1 MFFYFC
7 IFVFYDFLYF
17 LFELGQSPNMYWTV
31 CTFLK
36 GPSDQFWTNFCIEPI
51 KIWTFL
57 FKKIKGNRTKL
68 GVYSLQED
76 IHRDVL
82 ALSPQNLVKAAALA
96 KLFEEK
102 YNHTTKPKC
111 IGYQPKHNT
120 PF

>member
-1 MFFYFC
+1 
-7 IFVFYDFLYF
+7 
-17 LFELGQSPNMYWTV
+17 MYWTV

-36 GPSDQFWTNFCIEPI
+36 GPSDQFWTIFCIEPI

-82 ALSPQNLVKAAALA
+82 ALSTQNLVKAVALA